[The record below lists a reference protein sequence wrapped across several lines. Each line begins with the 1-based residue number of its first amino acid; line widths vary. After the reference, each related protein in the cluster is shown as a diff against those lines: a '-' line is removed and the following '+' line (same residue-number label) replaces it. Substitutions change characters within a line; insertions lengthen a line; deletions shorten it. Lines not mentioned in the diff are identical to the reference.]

1 MQIEEAHAVIA
12 NQIVI
17 KLGGISFFNEFG
29 NVLGIVN
36 WTKVR
41 KKTSSGSAL
50 AFFSKGRSIAH
61 FSSLGISLIASD
73 KLIILVSIG
82 T

>member
-1 MQIEEAHAVIA
+1 MKRRMQIIV

-17 KLGGISFFNEFG
+17 KLGGNSFFNEFG
-29 NVLGIVN
+29 NVFEIRH
-36 WTKVR
+36 WRKVF
-41 KKTSSGSAL
+41 KNSGSAL
-50 AFFSKGRSIAH
+50 AFSSKGRSIAH
-61 FSSLGISLIASD
+61 FSFLGISLIASD